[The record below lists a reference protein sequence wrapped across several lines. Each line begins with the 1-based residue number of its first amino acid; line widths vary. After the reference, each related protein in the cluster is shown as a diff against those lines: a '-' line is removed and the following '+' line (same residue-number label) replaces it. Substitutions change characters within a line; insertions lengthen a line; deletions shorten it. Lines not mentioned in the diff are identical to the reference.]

1 MNLEL
6 FVTRI
11 NCKYVE
17 KWTKTIRYDKALK
30 YFQIAIEL
38 CPSDQEF
45 SNQLEQSLFNLGH
58 TYRKLKF
65 VFHLF

>member
-38 CPSDQEF
+38 CPSDQEDII
-45 SNQLEQSLFNLGH
+45 SNKWEQPVFNLGH

-65 VFHLF
+65 V